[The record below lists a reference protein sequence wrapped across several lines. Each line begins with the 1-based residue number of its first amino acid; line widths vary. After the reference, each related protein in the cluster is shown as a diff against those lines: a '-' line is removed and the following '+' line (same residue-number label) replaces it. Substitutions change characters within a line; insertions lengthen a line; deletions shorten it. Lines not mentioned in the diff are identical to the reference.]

1 MLELKNREDLKRL
14 RVANKLVAELLDR
27 LKQNVKPGVTTLDL
41 ERLAERLLKEK
52 QARGAFKGLYG
63 YPCNLCTS
71 INSEVVHGI
80 PSQRSLREGDIVSL
94 DFGVLLEGYYGDA
107 AITVPVGKV
116 SPEVSRLLEVAE
128 KALYMGIDQARPG
141 NRVSDISQAIQGYAE
156 GQGYSVVR
164 QFVGHGIGRKLHEPP
179 QVPNFGPPWVGV
191 LLESGMVLA
200 IEPMINAGRPEV
212 KIMDDGWTA
221 VTKDGSLSVHF
232 EHSVAIRDDGPLI
245 LSQL

>member
-1 MLELKNREDLKRL
+1 MLELKNREGLERLKAAN
-14 RVANKLVAELLDR
+14 RVVAEILDR
-27 LKQNVKPGVTTLDL
+27 LKENVKPGVTTQDL
-41 ERLAERLLKEK
+41 ERLAEKLLKEK
-52 QARGAFKGLYG
+52 VAVGAFKGLYG

-71 INSEVVHGI
+71 VNSEVVHGI
-80 PSQRSLREGDIVSL
+80 PSERVLKEGDIVSL
-94 DFGVLLEGYYGDA
+94 DFGVLLDGYYGDA

-116 SPEVSRLLEVAE
+116 APEVGRLLQAAE
-128 KALYMGIDQARPG
+128 KALYLGIEQARPG
-141 NRVSDISQAIQGYAE
+141 NRVSHISQAIQGYVE

-191 LLESGMVLA
+191 VLESGMALA
-200 IEPMINAGRPEV
+200 IEPMINAGKPEV
-212 KIMDDGWTA
+212 NTLEDGWTA

-232 EHSVAIRDDGPLI
+232 EHSVAVGEDGPVI